1 MKASATAKTLSAA
14 DARRFLVSHLGLAR
28 VVGRGAR
35 GVRAM
40 LERLGCVQVDPLDP
54 MGTNA
59 DLVALARVDGIAR
72 GDVYRHLLPGHA
84 FEHFAKERCLIAA
97 RAFPYWRDQ
106 AIETPWWRLSE
117 RTHKVDPKVVRA
129 VLAEV
134 RARGPISAAELE
146 DHGRVDPV
154 EWSGWKGTAK
164 TTSMA
169 LEILWTQCRIVVCGR
184 DRSRGKLYD
193 VPDRALAHVHGAPRE
208 HAFERFALLERVESA
223 GLLARGGG
231 ACWSMLRGAR
241 TSGLLDE
248 LIAEGAIEELTIEG
262 ASRPYLAPRGF
273 RDRKVIDAD
282 DRMRILGPLDA
293 LLWDRDLVRQLWGFE
308 YVWEVYKKPELR
320 RWGWYVSPL
329 LHRGELVG
337 RLEGRV
343 VGGTLVIERLYRE
356 PGRELDE
363 PALDAA
369 LQRHAV
375 ACGADRV
382 KRPKLAKRSDRV

>member
-1 MKASATAKTLSAA
+1 MSATAPTISAE
-14 DARRFLVSHLGLAR
+14 DARRLLVSHLGLAR
-28 VVGRGAR
+28 VMGRGAR

-106 AIETPWWRLSE
+106 AIEPRWWRLAE
-117 RTHKVDPKVVRA
+117 RTHKVDPKILRA

-134 RARGPISAAELE
+134 RARGPISAAELA
-146 DHGRVDPV
+146 DHGRVAPV
-154 EWSGWKGTAK
+154 HWSGWHGTGK
-164 TTSMA
+164 VTSMA
-169 LEILWTQCRIVVCGR
+169 VEILWTQCRIVVCGR

-193 VPDRALAHVHGAPRE
+193 VPERALAHVHGLQCE
-208 HAFERFALLERVESA
+208 HAFERFALLERVQST
-223 GLLARGGG
+223 GLLARSGG
-231 ACWSMLRGAR
+231 ACWSMLRAAR
-241 TSGLLDE
+241 TSGLVDE
-248 LIAEGAIEELTIEG
+248 LIAEGAIEAVTIGG

-273 RDRKVIDAD
+273 HDRKAIDPD

-293 LLWDRDLVRQLWGFE
+293 LLWDRDLVRQLWGFV

-320 RWGWYVSPL
+320 RWGYYVSPL

-343 VGGTLVIERLYRE
+343 VDDTLVIERLYRE
-356 PGRELDE
+356 PDHELDE
-363 PALDAA
+363 QALDAA
-369 LQRHAV
+369 LQRHAE

-382 KRPKLAKRSDRV
+382 KRPRRAKRSDRV

>member
-1 MKASATAKTLSAA
+1 MSATAPTVSAE
-14 DARRFLVSHLGLAR
+14 DARRLLVNHLGLAR
-28 VVGRGAR
+28 VMGRGAR

-40 LERLGCVQVDPLDP
+40 LDRLGCVQIDPLDP

-59 DLVALARVDGIAR
+59 DLVALARVDGIVR

-84 FEHFAKERCLIAA
+84 FEHFAKERCLIVT

-106 AIETPWWRLSE
+106 AIETPWWRLAE
-117 RTHKVDPKVVRA
+117 RTHKVDPKILRA

-146 DHGRVDPV
+146 DHGRVVPV
-154 EWSGWKGTAK
+154 NWSGWKGTAK
-164 TTSMA
+164 ATSMA

-193 VPDRALAHVHGAPRE
+193 VPDRALAHVHGLQCE
-208 HAFERFALLERVESA
+208 HAFERFALLERVQST
-223 GLLARGGG
+223 GLLARSGG
-231 ACWSMLRGAR
+231 ACWSMLRAAR
-241 TSGLLDE
+241 TSGLVDE
-248 LIAEGAIEELTIEG
+248 LIAEGAIEAVTIDG
-262 ASRPYLAPRGF
+262 ASRQYLAPRGF
-273 RDRKVIDAD
+273 RDRKAIDPD

-308 YVWEVYKKPELR
+308 YVWEVYKPAKLR
-320 RWGWYVSPL
+320 RWGYYVSPL

-337 RLEGRV
+337 RVEGRV
-343 VGGTLVIERLYRE
+343 VDNTLVIERLYRE
-356 PGRELDE
+356 PDHELDE
-363 PALDAA
+363 QALDAA
-369 LQRHAV
+369 LQRHAE

-382 KRPKLAKRSDRV
+382 KRPRRAKRSDRV